1 MGLCAYTVKKEQGR
15 QRYDWDPQTPET
27 IGQSVVLA
35 VLFLFVG
42 TAAGTIFCNHMS
54 MEMKNTLEQWFAG
67 IFAPAELSAVDYYSL
82 FAGVLKKRFVWILVG
97 ILICQTS
104 LSGIIC
110 YASAVCVSF
119 QAAVIVCALTMHSG
133 VSGILLFFGLV
144 FPQGIFYALAAY
156 LVWIVVREPVRGN
169 EQSRILSMIL
179 LTALGIAA
187 ETLINPE
194 VSAGVFRFFS

>member
-35 VLFLFVG
+35 VLFFICWDCSGNDFLQSHEHG
-42 TAAGTIFCNHMS
+42 DEEYAGTMVCGD
-54 MEMKNTLEQWFAG
+54 LCACG
-67 IFAPAELSAVDYYSL
+67 AVVSGLLQPVRRHSEEALCVDPGGDPDL
-82 FAGVLKKRFVWILVG
+82 PDVA
-97 ILICQTS
+97 
-104 LSGIIC
+104 GIIC

-119 QAAVIVCALTMHSG
+119 QASVIVCALTMHSG
-133 VSGILLFFGLV
+133 FSGILLFFGLI

-156 LVWIVVREPVRGN
+156 LLWIVVREPVRGN

>member
-35 VLFLFVG
+35 VLFFICWDCSGNDFLQSHEHG
-42 TAAGTIFCNHMS
+42 DEEYAGTMVC
-54 MEMKNTLEQWFAG
+54 LFAG
-67 IFAPAELSAVDYYSL
+67 I
-82 FAGVLKKRFVWILVG
+82 LKKRFVWILVG

-119 QAAVIVCALTMHSG
+119 QASVIVCALTMHSG
-133 VSGILLFFGLV
+133 FSGILLFFGLV

-156 LVWIVVREPVRGN
+156 LLWIVVREPVRGN

>member
-35 VLFLFVG
+35 VLFFICWDCSGNDFLQSHEHG
-42 TAAGTIFCNHMS
+42 DEEYAGTMVCGDLC
-54 MEMKNTLEQWFAG
+54 TCG
-67 IFAPAELSAVDYYSL
+67 
-82 FAGVLKKRFVWILVG
+82 
-97 ILICQTS
+97 
-104 LSGIIC
+104 

-119 QAAVIVCALTMHSG
+119 QASVIVCALTMHSG
-133 VSGILLFFGLV
+133 FSGILLFFGLV

-156 LVWIVVREPVRGN
+156 LLWIVVREPVRGN

>member
-1 MGLCAYTVKKEQGR
+1 MTGIRRHRRLLDSQLF
-15 QRYDWDPQTPET
+15 WL
-27 IGQSVVLA
+27 SF
-35 VLFLFVG
+35 FLFVG

-67 IFAPAELSAVDYYSL
+67 IFAPAELSSVDYYSL
-82 FAGVLKKRFVWILVG
+82 FAGILKKRFVWILVG

-110 YASAVCVSF
+110 YASAV
-119 QAAVIVCALTMHSG
+119 IVCALTMHSG
-133 VSGILLFFGLV
+133 FSGILLFFGLV

-156 LVWIVVREPVRGN
+156 LLWIVVREPVRGN

>member
-1 MGLCAYTVKKEQGR
+1 MTGIRRHRRLLDSQLF
-15 QRYDWDPQTPET
+15 WL
-27 IGQSVVLA
+27 SF
-35 VLFLFVG
+35 FLFVG

-67 IFAPAELSAVDYYSL
+67 IFAPAELSSVDYYSL
-82 FAGVLKKRFVWILVG
+82 FAGILKKRFVWILVG

-110 YASAVCVSF
+110 YGSAVCVSF

-133 VSGILLFFGLV
+133 FSGILLFFGLV

-156 LVWIVVREPVRGN
+156 LLWIVVREPVRGN

>member
-1 MGLCAYTVKKEQGR
+1 MTGIRRHRRLLDSQMF
-15 QRYDWDPQTPET
+15 WL
-27 IGQSVVLA
+27 SF
-35 VLFLFVG
+35 FLFVG

-67 IFAPAELSAVDYYSL
+67 IFAPAELSSVDYY
-82 FAGVLKKRFVWILVG
+82 
-97 ILICQTS
+97 ICQTS

-119 QAAVIVCALTMHSG
+119 QASVIVCALTMHSG
-133 VSGILLFFGLV
+133 FSGILLFFGLV

-156 LVWIVVREPVRGN
+156 LLWIVVREPVRGN

>member
-1 MGLCAYTVKKEQGR
+1 LDSQLF
-15 QRYDWDPQTPET
+15 WL
-27 IGQSVVLA
+27 SF
-35 VLFLFVG
+35 FLFVG

-67 IFAPAELSAVDYYSL
+67 IFAPAELSSVDYYSL

-119 QAAVIVCALTMHSG
+119 QASVIVCALTMHSG

-156 LVWIVVREPVRGN
+156 LLWIVVREPVRGN

>member
-35 VLFLFVG
+35 VLFFICWDCSGNDFLQSHEHG
-42 TAAGTIFCNHMS
+42 DEEYAGTMVCGD
-54 MEMKNTLEQWFAG
+54 LCACG
-67 IFAPAELSAVDYYSL
+67 AVVSGLLQPVRRHSEEALCVDP
-82 FAGVLKKRFVWILVG
+82 GG

-119 QAAVIVCALTMHSG
+119 QASVIVCALTMHSG
-133 VSGILLFFGLV
+133 FSGILLFFGLV

-156 LVWIVVREPVRGN
+156 LLWIVVREPVRGN

>member
-1 MGLCAYTVKKEQGR
+1 MTGIRRHRRLLDSQLF
-15 QRYDWDPQTPET
+15 WL
-27 IGQSVVLA
+27 SF
-35 VLFLFVG
+35 FLFVG

-67 IFAPAELSAVDYYSL
+67 IFAPAELSSVDYYSL
-82 FAGVLKKRFVWILVG
+82 FAGILKKRFVWILVG

-110 YASAVCVSF
+110 YAS
-119 QAAVIVCALTMHSG
+119 
-133 VSGILLFFGLV
+133 
-144 FPQGIFYALAAY
+144 GIFYALAAY
-156 LVWIVVREPVRGN
+156 LLWIVVREPVRGN

>member
-1 MGLCAYTVKKEQGR
+1 
-15 QRYDWDPQTPET
+15 
-27 IGQSVVLA
+27 
-35 VLFLFVG
+35 
-42 TAAGTIFCNHMS
+42 
-54 MEMKNTLEQWFAG
+54 MKNTLEQWFTG
-67 IFAPAELSAVDYYSL
+67 IFAPAELSSVDYYSL

-194 VSAGVFRFFS
+194 VSAGVFHFFS

>member
-1 MGLCAYTVKKEQGR
+1 MADLNGNGILISGSVGVGNFR
-15 QRYDWDPQTPET
+15 NWDALDNLSL
-27 IGQSVVLA
+27 QSHYEM
-35 VLFLFVG
+35 
-42 TAAGTIFCNHMS
+42 AAGRG
-54 MEMKNTLEQWFAG
+54 FAG
-67 IFAPAELSAVDYYSL
+67 L
-82 FAGVLKKRFVWILVG
+82 G

-133 VSGILLFFGLV
+133 FSGILLFFGLV

-156 LVWIVVREPVRGN
+156 LLWIVVREPVRGN

>member
-67 IFAPAELSAVDYYSL
+67 IFAPAELSSVDYYSL
-82 FAGVLKKRFVWILVG
+82 FAGILKKRFVWIMVG
-97 ILICQTS
+97 S
-104 LSGIIC
+104 
-110 YASAVCVSF
+110 
-119 QAAVIVCALTMHSG
+119 
-133 VSGILLFFGLV
+133 
-144 FPQGIFYALAAY
+144 
-156 LVWIVVREPVRGN
+156 
-169 EQSRILSMIL
+169 
-179 LTALGIAA
+179 
-187 ETLINPE
+187 
-194 VSAGVFRFFS
+194 

>member
-1 MGLCAYTVKKEQGR
+1 MKKEQGR

-35 VLFLFVG
+35 VLFFICWDCSGNDFLQSHEHG
-42 TAAGTIFCNHMS
+42 DEEYAGTMVCGD
-54 MEMKNTLEQWFAG
+54 LCACG
-67 IFAPAELSAVDYYSL
+67 AVVSGLLQPVRRHSEEALCVDPGGDPDLPDVAVRDHLLCVGSL
-82 FAGVLKKRFVWILVG
+82 R
-97 ILICQTS
+97 
-104 LSGIIC
+104 
-110 YASAVCVSF
+110 
-119 QAAVIVCALTMHSG
+119 IVSG
-133 VSGILLFFGLV
+133 VSDRLCPDDAQRIQRDPALFGLV

-156 LVWIVVREPVRGN
+156 LLWIVVREPVRGN